1 MFWDIIIMDR
11 KKELNILT
19 ENILAG
25 KPLGIEAYRI
35 IVDTPTQDAPM
46 LMAGADR
53 IRKAHFGSEIHL
65 CTICNGKS
73 GKCSEDCA
81 FCSQSAFSK
90 TKASVY
96 PLMNREELMAGG
108 EYASETPINRY
119 AVVTSGRGLPAH
131 EVAAVA
137 KALGALDPSRIK
149 TCVSLGILGPEDFQV
164 LRKAGV
170 SRYHHN
176 LETAKSH
183 FTNMCTTHTYEERV
197 NCVLDAKRA
206 GLSVCSGGIFGIG
219 ETDEQVLELALALK
233 DLNVDA
239 VPINFL
245 SPIEGTPMA
254 HYSRVSPMR
263 CLKIISLFRYVL
275 PNAAILVCGGRE
287 ASLGDHHSRIFEAGA
302 NGMMTGNYLTTDGRT
317 LQKDLEM
324 LNGLGL
330 KVSEKNTES

>member
-1 MFWDIIIMDR
+1 MDR

-19 ENILAG
+19 ENILRG
-25 KPLGIEAYRI
+25 KPLGTGAYRI
-35 IVDTPTQDAPM
+35 IVDTPEQDVHM

-81 FCSQSAFSK
+81 FCSQSASSK
-90 TKASVY
+90 TNAGVY
-96 PLMNREELMAGG
+96 PLLSKEKLMAGG
-108 EYASETPINRY
+108 EYAFETPINRY
-119 AVVTSGRGLPAH
+119 SVVTSGRGLPSH

-137 KALGALDPSRIK
+137 QALGALDPDKVK
-149 TCVSLGILGPEDFQV
+149 TCASLGILAPENFRV

-170 SRYHHN
+170 TRYHHN

-183 FTNMCTTHTYEERV
+183 FQNMCGTHTYEERV
-197 NCVLDAKRA
+197 NCILNAKKA

-233 DLNVDA
+233 HLKVDA

-245 SPIEGTPMA
+245 VPIEGTPMA
-254 HYSRVSPMR
+254 HYPKVSPLR

-275 PNAAILVCGGRE
+275 PDTTILVCGGRE
-287 ASLGDHHSRIFEAGA
+287 ASLGDRHSLIFQAGA

-324 LNGLGL
+324 LNELGL
-330 KVSEKNTES
+330 KVGEKKY

>member
-1 MFWDIIIMDR
+1 MDR
-11 KKELNILT
+11 KKELNILAG
-19 ENILAG
+19 NILSG
-25 KPLGIEAYRI
+25 KPLGAEAYRI
-35 IVDTPTQDAPM
+35 IVDTSAQDVHM

-73 GKCSEDCA
+73 GKCSENCT
-81 FCSQSAFSK
+81 FCSQSASSK
-90 TKASVY
+90 TNVSVY
-96 PLMNREELMAGG
+96 PLLNKEKLMAGG
-108 EYASETPINRY
+108 EYAFETPINRY
-119 AVVTSGRGLPAH
+119 SVVTSGRGLPSH

-137 KALGALDPSRIK
+137 QALGALDPERIK
-149 TCVSLGILGPEDFQV
+149 TCASLGILGPEDFRV
-164 LRKAGV
+164 LKKAGV

-183 FTNMCTTHTYEERV
+183 FSNMCGTHTYEERV
-197 NCVLDAKRA
+197 NCVLNAKRE

-245 SPIEGTPMA
+245 VPIEGTPMA
-254 HYSRVSPMR
+254 HYPKVSPVR
-263 CLKIISLFRYVL
+263 CFKIISLFRYVL
-275 PNAAILVCGGRE
+275 PDTNILVCGGRE
-287 ASLGDHHSRIFEAGA
+287 AGLGDRHSLIFEAGA

-324 LNGLGL
+324 LNELGL
-330 KVSEKNTES
+330 KVREKKC

>member
-1 MFWDIIIMDR
+1 MFRTIMIMDR
-11 KKELNILT
+11 KKELIVLT

-25 KPLGIEAYRI
+25 KLPGPGAYGI
-35 IVDTPTQDAPM
+35 IVDMPPHEVPM
-46 LMAGADR
+46 LMKGADR

-73 GKCSEDCA
+73 GKCSEDCG

-90 TKASVY
+90 THVDVY
-96 PLMNREELMAGG
+96 PLLNKKMLMAGG
-108 EYASETPINRY
+108 EYASETPVNRY
-119 AVVTSGRGLPAH
+119 SVVTSGRGLPPH

-137 KALGALDPSRIK
+137 QALGALDPSRIK
-149 TCVSLGILGPEDFQV
+149 TCASLGILGAEDFQV

-170 SRYHHN
+170 TRYHHN

-183 FTNMCTTHTYEERV
+183 FSNMCGTHTYEERV
-197 NCVLDAKRA
+197 KCVLNAKKA

-233 DLNVDA
+233 DLDVDA

-245 SPIEGTPMA
+245 VPMEGTPMA
-254 HYSRVSPMR
+254 HYPKVSPLR

-275 PNAAILVCGGRE
+275 PDKNILVCGGRE
-287 ASLGDHHSRIFEAGA
+287 AGLGDRHSLIFEAGA
-302 NGMMTGNYLTTDGRT
+302 NGIMTGNYLTTEGRT

-324 LNGLGL
+324 LERLGL
-330 KVSEKNTES
+330 QVKEKYLG